1 MTEETA
7 KQLIE
12 AMNRLAS
19 AIQTL
24 TGGAGTL
31 TPGINVYHHSLPQWP
46 VNMGVP
52 MHNGGGYQN
61 PGPQNGNLR

>member
-1 MTEETA
+1 
-7 KQLIE
+7 
-12 AMNRLAS
+12 
-19 AIQTL
+19 
-24 TGGAGTL
+24 
-31 TPGINVYHHSLPQWP
+31 